1 MDGTNNNVAMNAT
14 AFTIAK
20 NTIAIC
26 KVVVLAIKLAIGT
39 PITIPADTP
48 INTLE
53 IAIEASSLLTEAAA
67 TEKAKENAQ
76 QEKGVNQ

>member
-1 MDGTNNNVAMNAT
+1 MNAI
-14 AFTIAK
+14 AFTTAK

-26 KVVVLAIKLAIGT
+26 KEIVLAIKLAIGT

-53 IAIEASSLLTEAAA
+53 TAFGASSLLTEAAA
-67 TEKAKENAQ
+67 TEKANEQ
-76 QEKGVNQ
+76 